1 MSKQRAL
8 SIKAIVTSRS
18 TDSDG
23 NVVAE
28 NSKTYYCSIE
38 EYLQYLIAEA
48 IDSGVVIGF
57 EPDHPST
64 LEEVEYVSFRNK
76 FDLTNTKDNT
86 PANVISQIRS
96 ALRSPKV
103 VDLDWFSLRLPEYEH
118 TETWILDATVFP
130 MRWLGKSEASS
141 FDDPAEYWANGWST
155 LDDDPQT
162 AFRSAW
168 VRHLVCELTD
178 SEYSALVSAW
188 VASVEAYIKAEHAD
202 TDYTLSFSNPHTI
215 EA

>member
-38 EYLQYLIAEA
+38 EYVQHLIGEVL
-48 IDSGVVIGF
+48 GWVEIGF

-64 LEEVEYVSFRNK
+64 LEEVEYVSFRDSS
-76 FDLTNTKDNT
+76 DLTNTKDNT
-86 PANVISQIRS
+86 PANVVSQMRS
-96 ALRSPKV
+96 ALRNPKEMGAW
-103 VDLDWFSLRLPEYEH
+103 LGLREYEH
-118 TETWILDATVFP
+118 TETWILDATIFP
-130 MRWLGKSEASS
+130 MRWLGPSEASS
-141 FDDPAEYWANGWST
+141 VGSSEDWANGWST

-168 VRHLVCELTD
+168 VRHLICELTD

-188 VASVEAYIKAEHAD
+188 VASVEAYIKEQHAD

>member
-38 EYLQYLIAEA
+38 EYVCYLVFEA
-48 IDSGVVIGF
+48 IGYSMRIGF
-57 EPDHPST
+57 EPNHPST
-64 LEEVEYVSFRNK
+64 LEEVEYVSFRDTS
-76 FDLTNTKDNT
+76 DLINTKDNT
-86 PANVISQIRS
+86 PANVVSQMRS
-96 ALRSPKV
+96 ALRNPKV
-103 VDLDWFSLRLPEYEH
+103 VDPYDFGFRLPEYEH

-141 FDDPAEYWANGWST
+141 YDDSAEYWADGWST

-168 VRHLVCELTD
+168 VRYLVSELTD

-188 VASVEAYIKAEHAD
+188 VASLEAYIKAEHAD

>member
-38 EYLQYLIAEA
+38 EYVQTLILTSIEGR
-48 IDSGVVIGF
+48 IQISF
-57 EPDHPST
+57 EPNHPST
-64 LEEVEYVSFRNK
+64 LEEVEYVSFRNPY
-76 FDLTNTKDNT
+76 DLTNTKDNT
-86 PANVISQIRS
+86 PANVVSQIRS
-96 ALRSPKV
+96 ALRNPKV
-103 VDLDWFSLRLPEYEH
+103 VDLDYYSLRLPEYEH

-130 MRWLGKSEASS
+130 MRWIYSAEGSS
-141 FDDPAEYWANGWST
+141 FDYPAEYWANGWST

-202 TDYTLSFSNPHTI
+202 TDYTLSFSNPHPI

>member
-28 NSKTYYCSIE
+28 NSKTYYSSIE
-38 EYLQYLIAEA
+38 EYVQTLILTSIEG
-48 IDSGVVIGF
+48 IIQISF
-57 EPDHPST
+57 EPNHPST
-64 LEEVEYVSFRNK
+64 LEEVEYVSFRNPY
-76 FDLTNTKDNT
+76 DLTNTKDNT
-86 PANVISQIRS
+86 PANVVSQIRS
-96 ALRSPKV
+96 ALRNPKE
-103 VDLDWFSLRLPEYEH
+103 LGDWLMELREYEH

-130 MRWLGKSEASS
+130 MSWLGKSEASS
-141 FDDPAEYWANGWST
+141 FDDSAGYWANGWAT

>member
-38 EYLQYLIAEA
+38 EYVCYLIFEA
-48 IDSGVVIGF
+48 TGYYTQIGF
-57 EPDHPST
+57 EPNHPST
-64 LEEVEYVSFRNK
+64 LEEVEYVSFRDTS
-76 FDLTNTKDNT
+76 DLTNTQDNT
-86 PANVISQIRS
+86 PANVVSQIRS

-103 VDLDWFSLRLPEYEH
+103 VDSLNLFEYEH
-118 TETWILDATVFP
+118 TETWILDATIFP
-130 MRWLGKSEASS
+130 MRWLGSTEKSSGVS
-141 FDDPAEYWANGWST
+141 FGANGWAT
-155 LDDDPQT
+155 LDDDPQA

-168 VRHLVCELTD
+168 VRHLICELTD

-188 VASVEAYIKAEHAD
+188 VASVEAYIKEQHAD
-202 TDYTLSFSNPHTI
+202 VDYTLSFSNPHTI

>member
-38 EYLQYLIAEA
+38 EYASCLIDGA
-48 IDSGVVIGF
+48 IQSGVQIGF
-57 EPDHPST
+57 EPNHPST

-76 FDLTNTKDNT
+76 FDLTNTKNNT
-86 PANVISQIRS
+86 PANVVSQIRS
-96 ALRSPKV
+96 ALRNPKV
-103 VDLDWFSLRLPEYEH
+103 KDAWLRLPEYEH

-130 MRWLGKSEASS
+130 MRWIGKSEASS
-141 FDDPAEYWANGWST
+141 VDGFEYWANGWST

-168 VRHLVCELTD
+168 VRHLICELTD

>member
-38 EYLQYLIAEA
+38 EYVQHLIGEVL
-48 IDSGVVIGF
+48 GWVEIGF

-64 LEEVEYVSFRNK
+64 LEEVEYVSFRDSS
-76 FDLTNTKDNT
+76 DLTNTKGNT
-86 PANVISQIRS
+86 PANVVSQMRS
-96 ALRSPKV
+96 ALRNPKEMGAW
-103 VDLDWFSLRLPEYEH
+103 LGLREYEH

-130 MRWLGKSEASS
+130 MRWLGPSEASS
-141 FDDPAEYWANGWST
+141 VGSSEDWANGWAT
-155 LDDDPQT
+155 LDDDPQA

-168 VRHLVCELTD
+168 VRHLICELTD

-188 VASVEAYIKAEHAD
+188 VASVEAYIKEQHAD
-202 TDYTLSFSNPHTI
+202 TDYTLSFSNHHTI

>member
-38 EYLQYLIAEA
+38 EYANYLIDKA
-48 IDSGVVIGF
+48 IESGVQIGF
-57 EPDHPST
+57 EPNHPST

-76 FDLTNTKDNT
+76 FDLTNTKKNT
-86 PANVISQIRS
+86 PANVVSQIRS
-96 ALRSPKV
+96 ALRNPKV
-103 VDLDWFSLRLPEYEH
+103 MDAYLRLPEYEH

-130 MRWLGKSEASS
+130 MRWIGKSEASS
-141 FDDPAEYWANGWST
+141 VAGFEYWANGWAT

-168 VRHLVCELTD
+168 VRYLVSELTD

-202 TDYTLSFSNPHTI
+202 TDYTLTFSNPHTI

>member
-38 EYLQYLIAEA
+38 EYVQYLISDA
-48 IDSGVVIGF
+48 IGDVEIGF

-64 LEEVEYVSFRNK
+64 LEEVEYVSFRK
-76 FDLTNTKDNT
+76 LSDPTNTKHNT
-86 PANVISQIRS
+86 PANVVSQIRS
-96 ALRSPKV
+96 ALRNPKEIGAW
-103 VDLDWFSLRLPEYEH
+103 LWLREYEH

-130 MRWLGKSEASS
+130 MRWLGPSEASS
-141 FDDPAEYWANGWST
+141 ADGSSEDWANGWAT

-168 VRHLVCELTD
+168 VRHLVSELTD

-188 VASVEAYIKAEHAD
+188 VASVEAYIKEQNAD

>member
-38 EYLQYLIAEA
+38 EYVCYLVFDA
-48 IDSGVVIGF
+48 IGDVEIGF
-57 EPDHPST
+57 GPDHPST
-64 LEEVEYVSFRNK
+64 LEEVEYVSFRNPY
-76 FDLTNTKDNT
+76 DLTNTKDNT
-86 PANVISQIRS
+86 PANVVSQLRS
-96 ALRSPKV
+96 ALRNPKV

-141 FDDPAEYWANGWST
+141 VDYPEEYWANGWAT

-168 VRHLVCELTD
+168 VRYLVSELTD

>member
-38 EYLQYLIAEA
+38 EYVCYLVFDA
-48 IDSGVVIGF
+48 IGDVEIGF

-64 LEEVEYVSFRNK
+64 LEEVEYVSFRDPI
-76 FDLTNTKDNT
+76 DLTNTKDNT
-86 PANVISQIRS
+86 PANVVSQIRS
-96 ALRSPKV
+96 ALRNPKV
-103 VDLDWFSLRLPEYEH
+103 VDNFWFMLRLPEYEH

-141 FDDPAEYWANGWST
+141 FDDSAEYWANGWST

-168 VRHLVCELTD
+168 VRHLICELTD

-202 TDYTLSFSNPHTI
+202 TDYTLSFSTPHTI

>member
-38 EYLQYLIAEA
+38 EYVQYLIGEA
-48 IDSGVVIGF
+48 IGSVQIGF

-64 LEEVEYVSFRNK
+64 LEEVEYVSFRNPY
-76 FDLTNTKDNT
+76 DLTTTKHNT
-86 PANVISQIRS
+86 PANVVSQIRS
-96 ALRSPKV
+96 ALRNPKEKGAW
-103 VDLDWFSLRLPEYEH
+103 LGLREYEH

-130 MRWLGKSEASS
+130 MRWLGPSEAFSDDGSS
-141 FDDPAEYWANGWST
+141 EDWANGWAT
-155 LDDDPQT
+155 LDDDPQA

-168 VRHLVCELTD
+168 VRHLICELTD

>member
-38 EYLQYLIAEA
+38 EYASYLIGEA
-48 IDSGVVIGF
+48 LESGLEIGF

-64 LEEVEYVSFRNK
+64 LEEVEYVSFRNRY
-76 FDLTNTKDNT
+76 DLTNTKGNT
-86 PANVISQIRS
+86 PANVVSQLRS
-96 ALRSPKV
+96 ALRNPKEMGAW
-103 VDLDWFSLRLPEYEH
+103 LGLREYEH

-130 MRWLGKSEASS
+130 MRWLGPSEASS
-141 FDDPAEYWANGWST
+141 VGSSEDWANGWAT

-168 VRHLVCELTD
+168 VRHLVSELTD

-188 VASVEAYIKAEHAD
+188 VASFEAYIKEQHAD

>member
-38 EYLQYLIAEA
+38 EYVCYLIYEA
-48 IDSGVVIGF
+48 IGYYIQIGF

-64 LEEVEYVSFRNK
+64 LEEVEYVSFRNPY
-76 FDLTNTKDNT
+76 DLTNTKDNT
-86 PANVISQIRS
+86 PANVVSQMRS
-96 ALRSPKV
+96 ALRNPKEKGAW
-103 VDLDWFSLRLPEYEH
+103 LGLREYEH

-130 MRWLGKSEASS
+130 MRWLGPSEAFSDDGSS
-141 FDDPAEYWANGWST
+141 EDWANGWAT
-155 LDDDPQT
+155 LDDDPQA

-168 VRHLVCELTD
+168 VRHLICELTD

-188 VASVEAYIKAEHAD
+188 VASVEAYIKEQHAD

>member
-48 IDSGVVIGF
+48 IGHYIRIGF
-57 EPDHPST
+57 EPNHPST
-64 LEEVEYVSFRNK
+64 LEEVEYVSFRDPI
-76 FDLTNTKDNT
+76 DLANTQDNT
-86 PANVISQIRS
+86 PANVVSQIRS
-96 ALRSPKV
+96 ALRNPKV
-103 VDLDWFSLRLPEYEH
+103 IDLERFSFRLPEYEH
-118 TETWILDATVFP
+118 TETWILDVTVFP
-130 MRWLGKSEASS
+130 MRWLGESEAFS
-141 FDDPAEYWANGWST
+141 FDDSAEYWANGWAT

-168 VRHLVCELTD
+168 VRHLICELTD

>member
-38 EYLQYLIAEA
+38 EYVQTLILTSIEGR
-48 IDSGVVIGF
+48 IQISF
-57 EPDHPST
+57 EPNHPST
-64 LEEVEYVSFRNK
+64 LEEVEYVSFRNPY
-76 FDLTNTKDNT
+76 DLTNTKDNT
-86 PANVISQIRS
+86 PANVVSQIRS
-96 ALRSPKV
+96 ALRNPKE
-103 VDLDWFSLRLPEYEH
+103 LGDWLMELREYEH

-130 MRWLGKSEASS
+130 MSWLGKSEASS
-141 FDDPAEYWANGWST
+141 FDDSAGYWANGWAT

>member
-38 EYLQYLIAEA
+38 EYASYLIGEA
-48 IDSGVVIGF
+48 LESGLEIGF

-64 LEEVEYVSFRNK
+64 LEEVEYVSFRK
-76 FDLTNTKDNT
+76 LSDPTNTKHNT
-86 PANVISQIRS
+86 PANVVSQIRS
-96 ALRSPKV
+96 ALRNPKEMGAW
-103 VDLDWFSLRLPEYEH
+103 LGLREYEH

-130 MRWLGKSEASS
+130 MRWLGPSEASS
-141 FDDPAEYWANGWST
+141 VGSSEDWANGWAT

-168 VRHLVCELTD
+168 VRHLVSELTD

-188 VASVEAYIKAEHAD
+188 VASFEAYIKEQHAD

>member
-38 EYLQYLIAEA
+38 EYAANLIKNA
-48 IDSGVVIGF
+48 IEKSTRIGF
-57 EPDHPST
+57 EPNYPST
-64 LEEVEYVSFRNK
+64 LEEVEYVSFIDFTDK
-76 FDLTNTKDNT
+76 TNEKGNT
-86 PANVISQIRS
+86 PANVVSQMRA
-96 ALRSPKV
+96 ALRNPKV
-103 VDLDWFSLRLPEYEH
+103 VDSLNLFEYEH
-118 TETWILDATVFP
+118 TETWILDATIFP
-130 MRWLGKSEASS
+130 MRWLGSTEKSSGLS
-141 FDDPAEYWANGWST
+141 FEANGWDT

-168 VRHLVCELTD
+168 VRHLICELTD

-188 VASVEAYIKAEHAD
+188 VASVEAYIKEQHAD
-202 TDYTLSFSNPHTI
+202 VDYTLSFSNPHTI

>member
-38 EYLQYLIAEA
+38 EYASYLIDGA
-48 IDSGVVIGF
+48 IQSGVQIGF
-57 EPDHPST
+57 EPNHPST

-76 FDLTNTKDNT
+76 FDLTNTQDNT
-86 PANVISQIRS
+86 PANVVSQIRS
-96 ALRSPKV
+96 ALRNPKV
-103 VDLDWFSLRLPEYEH
+103 KDAWLRLPEYEH

-130 MRWLGKSEASS
+130 MRWLGKDEASS
-141 FDDPAEYWANGWST
+141 VDDSVEYWANGWAT

-168 VRHLVCELTD
+168 IRHLICELTD

>member
-23 NVVAE
+23 NFVAE

-38 EYLQYLIAEA
+38 EYVQWLISE
-48 IDSGVVIGF
+48 DLGFVQIGF

-64 LEEVEYVSFRNK
+64 LEEVEYVSFRNPI
-76 FDLTNTKDNT
+76 DLTNTQYNT
-86 PANVISQIRS
+86 PANVVSQMRS
-96 ALRSPKV
+96 ALRNPKEKGAWLV
-103 VDLDWFSLRLPEYEH
+103 LREYEH

-130 MRWLGKSEASS
+130 MRWLGPSEASS
-141 FDDPAEYWANGWST
+141 FDDSAEDWANGWAT
-155 LDDDPQT
+155 LDDDPQA

-168 VRHLVCELTD
+168 VRHLICELTD

-188 VASVEAYIKAEHAD
+188 VASVEAYIKKQHAD
-202 TDYTLSFSNPHTI
+202 VDYTLSFSNPHTI

>member
-38 EYLQYLIAEA
+38 EYASYLIDGA
-48 IDSGVVIGF
+48 IQSGVQIGF
-57 EPDHPST
+57 EPNHPST

-76 FDLTNTKDNT
+76 FDLTNTKHNT
-86 PANVISQIRS
+86 PANVVSQIRS
-96 ALRSPKV
+96 ALRNPKV
-103 VDLDWFSLRLPEYEH
+103 KDAWLRLPEYEH

-130 MRWLGKSEASS
+130 MRWLGKDEASS
-141 FDDPAEYWANGWST
+141 VDGFEYWTNGWAT

-168 VRHLVCELTD
+168 VRHLICELTD

>member
-38 EYLQYLIAEA
+38 EYVQYLISDA
-48 IDSGVVIGF
+48 IGDVEIGF

-64 LEEVEYVSFRNK
+64 LEEVEYVSFRNPY
-76 FDLTNTKDNT
+76 DPTNTKHNT
-86 PANVISQIRS
+86 PANVVSQIRS
-96 ALRSPKV
+96 ALRNPKEMG
-103 VDLDWFSLRLPEYEH
+103 DWLGLREYEH

-130 MRWLGKSEASS
+130 MRWLGPSEASS
-141 FDDPAEYWANGWST
+141 VGSSEDWANGWAT
-155 LDDDPQT
+155 LDDDPQA

-168 VRHLVCELTD
+168 VRHLICELTD

>member
-28 NSKTYYCSIE
+28 NSKTYYSSIE
-38 EYLQYLIAEA
+38 EYVQTLILTSIEGR
-48 IDSGVVIGF
+48 IQISF
-57 EPDHPST
+57 EPNHPST
-64 LEEVEYVSFRNK
+64 LEEVEYVSFRNPY
-76 FDLTNTKDNT
+76 DLTNTKDNT
-86 PANVISQIRS
+86 PANVVSQIRS
-96 ALRSPKV
+96 ALRNPKE
-103 VDLDWFSLRLPEYEH
+103 LGDWLMELREYEH

-130 MRWLGKSEASS
+130 MSWLGKSEASS
-141 FDDPAEYWANGWST
+141 FDDSAGYWANGWAT

>member
-38 EYLQYLIAEA
+38 EYVQYLIGEA
-48 IDSGVVIGF
+48 IGSVQIGF
-57 EPDHPST
+57 EPNHPST
-64 LEEVEYVSFRNK
+64 LEEVEYVSFRNPY
-76 FDLTNTKDNT
+76 DLTNTKDNT
-86 PANVISQIRS
+86 PANVVSQIRS
-96 ALRSPKV
+96 ALRNPKEMGAW
-103 VDLDWFSLRLPEYEH
+103 LGLREYEH

-130 MRWLGKSEASS
+130 MRWLGPSEASS
-141 FDDPAEYWANGWST
+141 DDGSSEDWANGWAT
-155 LDDDPQT
+155 LDDDPQA

-168 VRHLVCELTD
+168 VRHLICELTD

>member
-38 EYLQYLIAEA
+38 EYLQYLIYEA
-48 IDSGVVIGF
+48 IGWSIQIGF
-57 EPDHPST
+57 EPNHPST
-64 LEEVEYVSFRNK
+64 LEEVEYVSFRNPY
-76 FDLTNTKDNT
+76 DQTNGKDTT
-86 PANVISQIRS
+86 PANVVSQIRS
-96 ALRSPKV
+96 ALRNPKEMG
-103 VDLDWFSLRLPEYEH
+103 DRLRLPEYEH

-141 FDDPAEYWANGWST
+141 FDDSAGYWANGWAT

>member
-38 EYLQYLIAEA
+38 EYVCYLVFEA
-48 IDSGVVIGF
+48 IGDVEIGF

-64 LEEVEYVSFRNK
+64 LEEVEYVSFRDSS
-76 FDLTNTKDNT
+76 DLTNTKGNT
-86 PANVISQIRS
+86 PANVVSQLRS
-96 ALRSPKV
+96 ALRNPKV

-141 FDDPAEYWANGWST
+141 DDDSAEDWANGWAT

-178 SEYSALVSAW
+178 LEYSALVSAW
-188 VASVEAYIKAEHAD
+188 VASVEAYIKEQHAD
-202 TDYTLSFSNPHTI
+202 VDYTLSFSNPPPI

>member
-38 EYLQYLIAEA
+38 EYVQYLISDA
-48 IDSGVVIGF
+48 IGTVEIGF
-57 EPDHPST
+57 GPDHPST
-64 LEEVEYVSFRNK
+64 LEEVEYVSFIDFTDK
-76 FDLTNTKDNT
+76 TNEKGNT
-86 PANVISQIRS
+86 PANVVSQMRA
-96 ALRSPKV
+96 ALRNPKEIGAW
-103 VDLDWFSLRLPEYEH
+103 LWLREYEH
-118 TETWILDATVFP
+118 TETWILDATIFP
-130 MRWLGKSEASS
+130 MRWLGPSEASS
-141 FDDPAEYWANGWST
+141 ADGSSEDWANGWAT
-155 LDDDPQT
+155 LDDDPQA

-168 VRHLVCELTD
+168 VRHLICELTD

-188 VASVEAYIKAEHAD
+188 VASVEAYIKEQHAD

>member
-38 EYLQYLIAEA
+38 EYVQYLILVA
-48 IDSGVVIGF
+48 IGDVEIGF

-64 LEEVEYVSFRNK
+64 LEEVEYVSFRNPY
-76 FDLTNTKDNT
+76 DLTNTKGNT
-86 PANVISQIRS
+86 PANVVSQIRS
-96 ALRSPKV
+96 ALRNPKV
-103 VDLDWFSLRLPEYEH
+103 EAGWLGLREYEH

-130 MRWLGKSEASS
+130 MRWLGPSEASS
-141 FDDPAEYWANGWST
+141 ADGSAGDWANGWST

-168 VRHLVCELTD
+168 VRHLICELTD

-188 VASVEAYIKAEHAD
+188 VASVEAYIKEQHAD
-202 TDYTLSFSNPHTI
+202 VDYTLSFSNPHTI